1 MKTDETVV
9 FDYLKP
15 DFSILK
21 GRRLI
26 MVEIQ
31 PEYAFYL
38 RHRVIHWLNQIND
51 SFDPKTNF
59 DVIKINRYMVTG
71 SGKAIVVLAFK
82 TIQVILSFTMTKRE
96 ILKI

>member
-51 SFDPKTNF
+51 SFDPKLTLMSL
-59 DVIKINRYMVTG
+59 KLT
-71 SGKAIVVLAFK
+71 AIW
-82 TIQVILSFTMTKRE
+82 
-96 ILKI
+96 